1 MTSKLVADLE
11 RAIEKADGIAKRL
24 RRAADESARD

>member
-1 MTSKLVADLE
+1 MTSTLVAELD
-11 RAIEKADGIAKRL
+11 RAIAKADGIAKRL